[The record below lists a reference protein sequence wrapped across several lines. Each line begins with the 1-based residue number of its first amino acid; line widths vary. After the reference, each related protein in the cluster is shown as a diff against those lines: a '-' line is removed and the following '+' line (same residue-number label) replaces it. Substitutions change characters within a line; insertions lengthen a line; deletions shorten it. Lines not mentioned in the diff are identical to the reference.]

1 MLARP
6 LLGDILGDEGL
17 TRGLGDPE
25 ARVLVEWLV
34 EQADTLADR
43 SVAEAAAEVRRLC
56 RRGRA
61 VACFVRLWCYE
72 GSRRSAI
79 QLAAVERFGWPL
91 PTQKG
96 ADPCELMQN
105 ILTWEGAQLASASA
119 AAASR
124 ARAA

>member
-6 LLGDILGDEGL
+6 LVGDILRDEGL

-25 ARVLVEWLV
+25 ARFLVEWLID
-34 EQADTLADR
+34 QGDRLAARDLPH
-43 SVAEAAAEVRRLC
+43 ATAQVRRLC

-79 QLAAVERFGWPL
+79 QLAATERFGWPL
-91 PTQKG
+91 PNQTV
-96 ADPCELMQN
+96 DPCELMQT
-105 ILTWEGAQLASASA
+105 ILGWEAQQLTTATGSATSSPWA
-119 AAASR
+119 A
-124 ARAA
+124 